1 MIHGAEPRQIYL
13 SSTNSD
19 EMQFDVGCFPE
30 KLGEGAHRARGV
42 ALGGKM
48 PESRTTAR
56 VETAFACGFYKPGYR
71 LIVSGSEIKGFVEFP
86 GARQFGAAR
95 GQAGI
100 VCNLTEAHVMEAGD
114 PHSGILRDL
123 VERLAHFRVRPALCD
138 AEIARHAYGAR
149 NPQTKVA
156 VREKYPST
164 IFRNERVV
172 VPQLSPEGLDLL
184 PGARREQ
191 NERDFSSVEFRQGFF
206 RAGKRIRARIDQG
219 AFQCGKD
226 QMTRGKQDA

>member
-1 MIHGAEPRQIYL
+1 MCR
-13 SSTNSD
+13 
-19 EMQFDVGCFPE
+19 FPE
-30 KLGEGAHRARGV
+30 QLREGAHRARSI
-42 ALGGKM
+42 APGGEM
-48 PESRTTAR
+48 PESRAASR
-56 VETAFACGFYKPGYR
+56 VETAFPCSFHKPGYG
-71 LIVSGSEIKGFVEFP
+71 LIVRGSEIEGFVEFP
-86 GARQFGAAR
+86 GARQFGVAR
-95 GQAGI
+95 AEAGI
-100 VCNLTEAHVMEAGD
+100 VGNLTKAHVMETGD
-114 PHSGILRDL
+114 PHGAFLRDI
-123 VERLAHFRVRPALCD
+123 VKRLADFCIWPALRD
-138 AEIARHAYGAR
+138 AEIARCAHGAR

-156 VREKYPST
+156 VRKEYPSA